1 MMQKKTTVIS
11 LFSKLVVTVTASLR
25 ANLFHLP
32 TEQISIANKQ
42 NTTPVLPLSH
52 LYSWVLLDISWNSS
66 RPVGEGVPPHH
77 GQTLSGGLSGQVQ
90 LANSR
95 LRLGFCQVK
104 KKLTFFTRWWKT
116 PRPQHRCSFAL
127 PSPGSTGARTVHQD
141 SPRFDES
148 DGIFHLASW
157 QRRVLR
163 TTATKRETVFRT
175 CTCFSVQFCRYW
187 MT

>member
-104 KKLTFFTRWWKT
+104 KNWLSSQGGGKHRDHNTDAVLHC
-116 PRPQHRCSFAL
+116 PRLDQLAPEPC
-127 PSPGSTGARTVHQD
+127 TRTVPALMKVMEF
-141 SPRFDES
+141 S
-148 DGIFHLASW
+148 IWLADKG
-157 QRRVLR
+157 V
-163 TTATKRETVFRT
+163 
-175 CTCFSVQFCRYW
+175 C
-187 MT
+187 